1 MANGPRNLTLPVTLI
16 AAGVIWLLYNL
27 DWIPSFDWVAT
38 LILVGAGVALLA
50 LEGIHKKSIV
60 GGPLLIAVG
69 VAWLL
74 HFHFGFRWRLLGP
87 ALCIIAGALM
97 LIARSDAIPDVR
109 APQPRD
115 PAAPE

>member
-1 MANGPRNLTLPVTLI
+1 VKGPSGVRNAVLPVTLI

-50 LEGIHKKSIV
+50 LEGVHKKSIV
-60 GGPLLIAVG
+60 GGPLLIAAG

-74 HFHFGFRWRLLGP
+74 HFHFGFRGGLRAP
-87 ALCIIAGALM
+87 AL
-97 LIARSDAIPDVR
+97 
-109 APQPRD
+109 
-115 PAAPE
+115 